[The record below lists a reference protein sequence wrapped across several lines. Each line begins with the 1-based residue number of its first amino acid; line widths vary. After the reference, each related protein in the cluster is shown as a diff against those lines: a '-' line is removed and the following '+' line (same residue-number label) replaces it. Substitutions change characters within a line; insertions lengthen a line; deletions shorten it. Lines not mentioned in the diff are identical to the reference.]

1 MNALDILRGLGACR
15 RAIQWAESQPD
26 QSPQALWE
34 ACDDAS
40 RIAWYLGRLAER
52 DGHGSPA
59 HRRAVLV
66 ACLCARTASQRWS
79 DPSSEQA
86 VSLAERWAWGY
97 NSVTRE
103 LVSEC
108 ANYAAN
114 AAASLRF
121 STYADRAAIYSAAY
135 AADVV
140 NDAYIADYSDYAAD
154 AYVADYNDYV
164 ADYDKVRT
172 ARLASLAD
180 LIRAAVPEVP
190 M

>member
-1 MNALDILRGLGACR
+1 
-15 RAIQWAESQPD
+15 
-26 QSPQALWE
+26 
-34 ACDDAS
+34 
-40 RIAWYLGRLAER
+40 LGRLAER

-79 DPSSEQA
+79 DPSSEQV

-140 NDAYIADYSDYAAD
+140 NDAYIADYIDYAAD
-154 AYVADYNDYV
+154 AYVAVSATV
-164 ADYDKVRT
+164 AYTT
-172 ARLASLAD
+172 ARMAYLANLAD
-180 LIRAAVPEVP
+180 LIRAAIPEVP
-190 M
+190 L